1 MKLWKLLGAI
11 LEEKSLNKRMDKEGA
26 RGLTCLWNEVCINQ
40 WKERAYV
47 DGKAEEV
54 DIGRLGREVTD
65 GGRVSAQSEMVVK

>member
-1 MKLWKLLGAI
+1 M
-11 LEEKSLNKRMDKEGA
+11 EEKSLNKRMDKEGA

-47 DGKAEEV
+47 DGKAAEV
-54 DIGRLGREVTD
+54 DIGRLRREVID